1 MIKNDDQLWTSN
13 AGPIACLLKNLV
25 IFLLKI
31 MLIHD
36 PVYDKPMWPTSMK
49 QPLAGP

>member
-25 IFLLKI
+25 MFLLKI
-31 MLIHD
+31 MLIHN
-36 PVYDKPMWPTSMK
+36 PVYDKPKLSG
-49 QPLAGP
+49 QPP